1 MEISI
6 EALQVKYLELET
18 LLDFTNNLN
27 SFENT
32 PDLLQEILVKS
43 CGVLNASAGFI
54 LLEDSNTDILNIE
67 AHFNINIT
75 PLRSIIFNKKK
86 GFVYDIKSIGKTV
99 CLDIDS
105 NVHLSKINAKYAI
118 IAPLQQKKDIIGFI
132 VLLDKESR
140 KGLSA
145 FDDSDSSMISAIAS
159 QASTAYSNIQLLE
172 KIQQAKSFNDNVMES
187 IATGVITTN
196 LFGEI
201 NHINLTAEKIL
212 NKDRASFI
220 GHHYGFVFDQN
231 ELLINLLLESESA
244 LEFKSESNLILDFH
258 GKKTAVNISMSPL
271 LNDQQ
276 QHIGTVIA
284 MEDLS
289 NLDKLKSTFQK
300 YVSKQIVDQILINE
314 DLLNLGGQEQEV
326 TILFT
331 DIRGFTAMS
340 EKMVP
345 NEVVDTLNDYFNQ
358 MIEVIFKYNGT
369 LDKIIG
375 DALMVVFGAPLP
387 DTNDADNA
395 LLTAVE
401 MQEKLVAFNQNRI
414 INGKLPVE
422 IGIGI
427 NRGKVISG
435 NIGSSQQMNYTV
447 IGDAVNLAS
456 RLCSA
461 AKVGEIIISNS
472 VWENTKEKKKYNCQ
486 KLTPIKVKGKTKPIA
501 IRSIQ
506 HKKNTEI
513 TYLALFE
520 MLESFQTNNIPTS
533 SSYHNIHH
541 IKSVVDAVKFYGKK
555 EQVSKQDLLYL
566 QLAAWLHDI
575 GFVWSPVDHE
585 KKGCEYA
592 KTILTQLGFS
602 VDIIE
607 KINGMIMATKIPQSP
622 KNLLEKII
630 CDADLDYIGKDNYA
644 EISGL
649 LLKEISLKNTISE
662 IDWLVI
668 QKNFLESH
676 TYFTKTANKLRTK
689 NKNKIIV
696 DITNKIALYHG
707 RS

>member
-1 MEISI
+1 
-6 EALQVKYLELET
+6 
-18 LLDFTNNLN
+18 
-27 SFENT
+27 
-32 PDLLQEILVKS
+32 
-43 CGVLNASAGFI
+43 
-54 LLEDSNTDILNIE
+54 
-67 AHFNINIT
+67 
-75 PLRSIIFNKKK
+75 
-86 GFVYDIKSIGKTV
+86 
-99 CLDIDS
+99 
-105 NVHLSKINAKYAI
+105 
-118 IAPLQQKKDIIGFI
+118 
-132 VLLDKESR
+132 
-140 KGLSA
+140 
-145 FDDSDSSMISAIAS
+145 
-159 QASTAYSNIQLLE
+159 
-172 KIQQAKSFNDNVMES
+172 MES

-212 NKDRASFI
+212 NKDRKSFI

-231 ELLINLLLESESA
+231 ESLINLLLESESA
-244 LEFKSESNLILDFH
+244 LEFKSESNLALEFH
-258 GKKTAVNISMSPL
+258 GKQTMVNISMSPL

-486 KLTPIKVKGKTKPIA
+486 KLAPIKVKGKSKPIA
-501 IRSIQ
+501 IRSVQ

-520 MLESFQTNNIPTS
+520 MLESFQTNNIPS
-533 SSYHNIHH
+533 SYSYHNIHH
-541 IKSVVDAVKFYGKK
+541 IRSVVDAVKFYGKK

-602 VDIIE
+602 IDIIE

-630 CDADLDYIGKDNYA
+630 CDADLDYIGKENYT
-644 EISGL
+644 EISSL
-649 LLKEISLKNTISE
+649 LLKEISIIKDISE
-662 IDWLVI
+662 IDWLNI

-676 TYFTKTANKLRTK
+676 TYFTKTANQLRTK
-689 NKNKIIV
+689 NKNKILV
-696 DITNKIALYHG
+696 DITNKIVAYHG
-707 RS
+707 RSKT